1 MNDELLLDAIRKY
14 ALAINPQTD
23 VNPQLDPQLQPD
35 PQPDPQP
42 EPPKELGS
50 NIEPTIIT
58 NPQTLKEK
66 NIHRVQTQGRQI
78 GKASWTLNDIE
89 YVLGKNYRKLQQPIK
104 VVPARKTDM
113 HSPNAKAQIIDAII
127 QTTQTHPFFKPIK
140 NNPAAIKALV
150 SNLMGMKTAEGS
162 ASNYNIGNIQVGY
175 HKLGRPNQFWNQ
187 AVLMGDKNYSSGGTT
202 IPYIELFRSYNS
214 LQNGVQD
221 WIQFLIDQN
230 MLSNPSTPPIDFYNN
245 LRTKGYFGSKISKS
259 PVPKHEQ
266 NYVGGMQAGIQRTL
280 PLIDQRLQK
289 ILGTQ
294 PQPIVENPFDIRF
307 V

>member
-1 MNDELLLDAIRKY
+1 MNATSLLDAINKY
-14 ALAINPQTD
+14 ALAIDSQISIDEP
-23 VNPQLDPQLQPD
+23 PD
-35 PQPDPQP
+35 P

-58 NPQTLKEK
+58 NPQTPKEK

-127 QTTQTHPFFKPIK
+127 QTTQTHPFFKPIQ
-140 NNPAAIKALV
+140 NDPAAIKALIQ
-150 SNLMGMKTAEGS
+150 NLMGMKTAEGS
-162 ASNYNIGNIQVGY
+162 ASNFNIGNIQVGY
-175 HKLGRPNQFWNQ
+175 NKLGRPNQFWNQ
-187 AVLMGDKNYSSGGTT
+187 AVLMGDKNYSGGTT

-214 LQNGVQD
+214 LNDGVQD

-245 LRTKGYFGSKISKS
+245 LRTKGYFGTKISKS

-266 NYVGGMQAGIQRTL
+266 NYVGGMQAGINRTL
-280 PLIDQRLQK
+280 PLVDQRLQS
-289 ILGTQ
+289 ILKTK
-294 PQPIVENPFDIRF
+294 PQPIVDNPFLYNA
-307 V
+307 